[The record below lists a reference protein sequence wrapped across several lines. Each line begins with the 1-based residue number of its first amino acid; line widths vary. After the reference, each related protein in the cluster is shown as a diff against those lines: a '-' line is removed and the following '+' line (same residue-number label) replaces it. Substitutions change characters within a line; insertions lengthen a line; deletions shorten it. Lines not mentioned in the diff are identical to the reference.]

1 MLLFYLQLID
11 AAESLHFEDL
21 YNKYNDEVRR
31 YAMLLVHNYHDAED
45 IAQDTW
51 LVIAQRFD
59 SLCTKDDVMIKAY
72 LMKVT
77 KYMSNKLLKKR
88 TRQNLSMDLDQNAI
102 EESQDL
108 FDTTLFAICQ
118 NETYEHIR
126 DCLNSIDE
134 KYRDV
139 LTMYYSNHS
148 SAKEIAGFYNLSENN
163 VRKILERGRVMLIK
177 ALQNRGELCNE

>member
-31 YAMLLVHNYHDAED
+31 YAMLLVRNYHDAED
-45 IAQDTW
+45 IAQDAW

-88 TRQNLSMDLDQNAI
+88 TRQNLSMNLDQNAI

-108 FDTTLFAICQ
+108 FDATLFAICQ
-118 NETYEHIR
+118 NET
-126 DCLNSIDE
+126 
-134 KYRDV
+134 
-139 LTMYYSNHS
+139 
-148 SAKEIAGFYNLSENN
+148 
-163 VRKILERGRVMLIK
+163 
-177 ALQNRGELCNE
+177 